1 MRNAHRLHP
10 EQMPHSKTDRQ
21 AEPETVHMRT
31 LTRSHSFTRVP
42 FRSRCRLQDA
52 VNNMRAKLKKQE
64 LQIQSEN
71 ISLTEVGVYKEAK
84 HTNTNARTQTQT
96 QAQTQTHTHKH
107 THTNTNTNTRPCNAF
122 NRLQEYTRVT
132 SQFQDL
138 QRKAKHFDRLNQ
150 KRCDQ
155 AQLFSF

>member
-1 MRNAHRLHP
+1 
-10 EQMPHSKTDRQ
+10 MPHSKTDRQ

-107 THTNTNTNTRPCNAF
+107 THTNTDKRSLDADTHRKDDRHSLPCGVELNIGHALRKHPNTW
-122 NRLQEYTRVT
+122 Q
-132 SQFQDL
+132 
-138 QRKAKHFDRLNQ
+138 
-150 KRCDQ
+150 
-155 AQLFSF
+155 